1 MQQKRR
7 WAILGKV
14 MVITHGELAQ
24 SFYETVGMFVAERGG
39 MSFLGLGV
47 DIGEFR
53 NKLRIELLESKEKEF
68 LKKASKFL
76 KMIAIITGVILT
88 IIYLINGG
96 MYSLLFDLRESKTVI
111 IYSVVIIV
119 LLVLLI
125 LLNVKD
131 EPAEMSKKK
140 KDLNSY
146 ITVGTIFLI
155 IFFAFLLIINLIDFF
170 LPIIVLAIILIVAYF
185 LVYKLIKTLID
196 KYGIK

>member
-1 MQQKRR
+1 MVRKR
-7 WAILGKV
+7 
-14 MVITHGELAQ
+14 
-24 SFYETVGMFVAERGG
+24 
-39 MSFLGLGV
+39 
-47 DIGEFR
+47 
-53 NKLRIELLESKEKEF
+53 SKEKEF

-76 KMIAIITGVILT
+76 KIIAVITGVILT
-88 IIYLINGG
+88 IVYLVNGG

-111 IYSVVIIV
+111 IYSIVIIV

-125 LLNVKD
+125 LFNVSD